1 MTPIEA
7 LLKIKQMFA
16 EMPQPVQAQE
26 MPDVEVSI
34 EPAAPEYKEYVL
46 KSGAKVKIDKLE
58 VGGKVMLVDDAGN
71 ESPAPAGE
79 HELADGMVI
88 VLDEASTI
96 VEIKTPEMEEVPVE
110 SPDAEELKK
119 KIAEMQ
125 SELEQMAGYKKKQ
138 EEKMAEVEAKFSKAI
153 SELTDVV
160 VGLIQTPS
168 AEPTESNK
176 QNFNKAVP
184 SKDSRI
190 SSFLS
195 KYARN

>member
-1 MTPIEA
+1 MTPLEA
-7 LLKIKQMFA
+7 LLQIKQMFA
-16 EMPQPVQAQE
+16 EMPQQPVQAQE
-26 MPDVEVSI
+26 VEVSI
-34 EPAAPEYKEYVL
+34 EPAEVEYKEYVL

-58 VGGKVMLVDDAGN
+58 VGGKVMLVDEAGN

-96 VEIKTPEMEEVPVE
+96 VEIKQPQVEEVVPAIE
-110 SPDAEELKK
+110 EELKK

-125 SELEQMAGYKKKQ
+125 SELENLKSDKKKG

-168 AEPTESNK
+168 VDPTESNK

-184 SKDSRI
+184 SRDSKI
-190 SSFLS
+190 STFLA

>member
-1 MTPIEA
+1 MTPLEA
-7 LLKIKQMFA
+7 LLQIKQMFA
-16 EMPQPVQAQE
+16 EMPQQPVQAQE
-26 MPDVEVSI
+26 VEVSI

-71 ESPAPAGE
+71 EMPAPAGE

-88 VLDEASTI
+88 VLDESATI
-96 VEIKTPEMEEVPVE
+96 VEIKQPEVEEEVPAIE
-110 SPDAEELKK
+110 EELKK

-125 SELEQMAGYKKKQ
+125 SELENLKSGKKKD

-168 AEPTESNK
+168 VDPTESNK

-190 SSFLS
+190 STFLA

>member
-1 MTPIEA
+1 MTPLEA
-7 LLKIKQMFA
+7 LLQIKQMFA
-16 EMPQPVQAQE
+16 ETQPVQAQE
-26 MPDVEVSI
+26 VEVSI

-71 ESPAPAGE
+71 EMPAPAGE

-88 VLDEASTI
+88 VLDESSTI
-96 VEIKTPEMEEVPVE
+96 VEIKQPQVEEVVPAIE
-110 SPDAEELKK
+110 EELKK

-125 SELEQMAGYKKKQ
+125 SELENLKSGKKKD

-168 AEPTESNK
+168 VDPTESNK

-184 SKDSRI
+184 SRDSKI
-190 SSFLS
+190 STFLA

>member
-1 MTPIEA
+1 MTPLEA
-7 LLKIKQMFA
+7 LLQIKQMFA
-16 EMPQPVQAQE
+16 EMPQQPVQAQE
-26 MPDVEVSI
+26 VEVTI
-34 EPAAPEYKEYVL
+34 EPAEVEYKEYVL

-96 VEIKTPEMEEVPVE
+96 VEIKQPQVEEVVPAIE
-110 SPDAEELKK
+110 EELKK

-125 SELEQMAGYKKKQ
+125 SELDNLQNGKKEA
-138 EEKMAEVEAKFSKAI
+138 EEKMAQVEAKFSKAI

-168 AEPTESNK
+168 VDPTESNK

-184 SKDSRI
+184 SRDSKI
-190 SSFLS
+190 STFLA